1 MYSVRIRNSEKV
13 AVPRI
18 SPPAFAP
25 ATVFVRR
32 IPKRISGST
41 CRRSHQPNAASSAT
55 DAAMTPIVRPEPQPY
70 VPLWVIAY
78 TSDTSAPVTSTAP
91 RASNDFTLVSRLS
104 SRRRDTSVKSFD
116 ALRSEEHT
124 SELQSPDHLVCP
136 LLLEKKNKRPPRRPH
151 RAAARA
157 GAGRG
162 WCYPAAA
169 HRHRRQGDP
178 RQPAPSGPLPTRP
191 SLRRRRTARRS

>member
-1 MYSVRIRNSEKV
+1 MYSVSIRNSENV

-55 DAAMTPIVRPEPQPY
+55 DGAMTPTVRPEPQPY

-78 TSDTSAPVTSTAP
+78 TSDTSPPVTSTAP
-91 RASNDFTLVSRLS
+91 RASNDFTVVSRLS
-104 SRRRDTSVKSFD
+104 SRRRVARKKAATPTGTLTKKINDQLSASVS
-116 ALRSEEHT
+116 T
-124 SELQSPDHLVCP
+124 
-136 LLLEKKNKRPPRRPH
+136 PPSRT
-151 RAAARA
+151 
-157 GAGRG
+157 
-162 WCYPAAA
+162 PAAA
-169 HRHRRQGDP
+169 PKPPTAHQT
-178 RQPAPSGPLPTRP
+178 PSAILL
-191 SLRRRRTARRS
+191 SLHSVNVDE